1 MKDVKSGLYF
11 TTEIFL
17 RKAYSAAIV
26 FWPPIREGSCM
37 RIAALIACSTA
48 ACLAT
53 AVNAAGAADTRPAAD
68 LIIRGARIWT
78 GDSRHPEAQSVAVL
92 NERIVAVGRDAA
104 VAAWKG
110 PATRVVDAAGHR
122 LVPGFNDAH
131 VHLVGGGEGLDSVQL
146 KDVTSA
152 AEFARRIGERAA
164 RTPRGEWIRDGNWDE
179 TRWAPAA
186 LPTRQMIDAVAAEVP
201 VAVNRYDGHMI
212 VVNTL
217 VLKLAGITAATADPP
232 GGVIVRDDKGE
243 PTGALKDAA
252 AELVQ
257 RIIPPLSHQQRRAI
271 VEQALRHAAS
281 LGVTSMQDMS
291 DGDLQADYATIAVYS
306 ELLEEHRLTARLYVA
321 PSLAGVDDFVKLGLR
336 RAFGDPYLRVGA
348 MKSYAD
354 GSIGSRTAYFFDP
367 YDDGPGYRGLL
378 AEDMQPLSR
387 ARERMQRADSAGLQ
401 LCTHAI
407 GDAAISTILDLYA
420 DIAASGGPRDRRWRI
435 EHSQHLAAKDF
446 ERYAALGVIASVQPY
461 HAIDDGRWVESRIGH
476 ERSTR
481 TYAFRTL
488 LDHGVK
494 LALGTD
500 WPVAPLD
507 PMQTLYAAT
516 TRATLDGTHPEGWF
530 SEQKLTV
537 QEALSAY
544 THGSAFAEFQD
555 ADKGTIRVGAL
566 ADFVLLSEDVL
577 AIAPQRIR
585 DVKVLKTWVGGQV
598 VFDAASAAAAARRP
612 ETH

>member
-1 MKDVKSGLYF
+1 
-11 TTEIFL
+11 
-17 RKAYSAAIV
+17 
-26 FWPPIREGSCM
+26 M
-37 RIAALIACSTA
+37 RIANLTAYTLA
-48 ACLAT
+48 ACLV
-53 AVNAAGAADTRPAAD
+53 AVIAAAAAADPRPAAD

-78 GDSRHPEAQSVAVL
+78 GDPRHPEAQSVAVL
-92 NERIVAVGRDAA
+92 HDRIVAVGPDAA

-110 PATRVVDAAGHR
+110 PATRVVDATGHR

-131 VHLVGGGEGLDSVQL
+131 VHLVGGGEGLESVQL
-146 KDVTSA
+146 KDVTSS

-164 RTPRGEWIRDGNWDE
+164 RTPKGEWILNGNWDE
-179 TRWAPAA
+179 TKWQPVA

-212 VVNTL
+212 VVNSL
-217 VLKLAGITAATADPP
+217 VLKLAGISAATVDPP

-257 RIIPPLSHQQRRAI
+257 RIIPPLSHQQRRTI

-291 DGDLQADYATIAVYS
+291 DGDLQADYANIAVYS
-306 ELLEEHRLTARLYVA
+306 QLLEEHRLSARLYVA
-321 PSLAGVDDFVKLGLR
+321 PSLAGVEDLAKLGLR
-336 RAFGDPYLRVGA
+336 RAFGDPSLRVGA

-367 YDDGPGYRGLL
+367 YDDGPAYRGLL
-378 AEDMQPLSR
+378 AQDMRPLSM
-387 ARERMQRADSAGLQ
+387 ARERMRRADAAGLQ

-407 GDAAISTILDLYA
+407 GDAGISTILDLYT
-420 DIAASGGPRDRRWRI
+420 DIAAGSGPRDRRWRI

-446 ERYAALGVIASVQPY
+446 DRYAALGVIASVQPY

-476 ERSTR
+476 DRSSR
-481 TYAFRTL
+481 TYAFRTM
-488 LDHGVK
+488 LDHGIA

-507 PMQTLYAAT
+507 PMLTLYAAT
-516 TRATLDGTHPEGWF
+516 TRATLDGAHPEGWF
-530 SEQKLTV
+530 NEQKLTIE
-537 QEALSAY
+537 EALHAY
-544 THGSAFAEFQD
+544 TNGSAFAEFQD

-585 DVKVLKTWVGGQV
+585 DVKVLKTWVGGRL
-598 VFDAASAAAAARRP
+598 VFDAAAHPGLRGG
-612 ETH
+612 T

>member
-1 MKDVKSGLYF
+1 MCIEKL
-11 TTEIFL
+11 T
-17 RKAYSAAIV
+17 AYSLV
-26 FWPPIREGSCM
+26 
-37 RIAALIACSTA
+37 
-48 ACLAT
+48 ACLVAAFT
-53 AVNAAGAADTRPAAD
+53 APVAADPRPAAD
-68 LIIRGARIWT
+68 LIVSGARIWT
-78 GDSRHPEAQSVAVL
+78 GDAKNPEAQSVAVL
-92 NERIVAVGRDAA
+92 NGRIVAVGRDASVMLWRGA
-104 VAAWKG
+104 
-110 PATRVVDAAGHR
+110 ATRVMNATGHR

-131 VHLVGGGEGLDSVQL
+131 VHLVGGGKGLESVQL

-164 RTPRGEWIRDGNWDE
+164 RTPKGEWILDGNWDE
-179 TRWAPAA
+179 TKWQPVA

-212 VVNTL
+212 VVNSL
-217 VLKLAGITAATADPP
+217 VLKLAGISAATVDPP

-257 RIIPPLSHQQRRAI
+257 RIIPPLAHQRRRAI

-281 LGVTSMQDMS
+281 FGVTSMQDMS
-291 DGDLQADYATIAVYS
+291 DGDLQADYANIAVYS
-306 ELLEEHRLTARLYVA
+306 QLLEEHRLTARLYVA
-321 PSLAGVDDFVKLGLR
+321 PSLAGVDDFVRLGLR
-336 RAFGDPYLRVGA
+336 RAFGDPYLRFGA

-378 AEDMQPLSR
+378 ARDMQPLSM
-387 ARERMQRADSAGLQ
+387 ARERMGRADAAGLQ

-407 GDAAISTILDLYA
+407 GDAAISTILDLYT
-420 DIAASGGPRDRRWRI
+420 DIAASSGPRDRRWRI
-435 EHSQHLAAKDF
+435 EHAQHMAAKDF
-446 ERYAALGVIASVQPY
+446 ARFAALGVIASVQPY

-476 ERSTR
+476 DRSSR

-488 LDHGVK
+488 LDHGVA
-494 LALGTD
+494 LALGSD

-516 TRATLDGTHPEGWF
+516 TRATLDGAHPEGWF
-530 SEQKLTV
+530 AEQKLTI

-544 THGSAFAEFQD
+544 TRGSAFAEFQD
-555 ADKGTIRVGAL
+555 TDKGTIRVGAF

-585 DVKVLKTWVGGQV
+585 DVKVLKTWVGGRL
-598 VFDAASAAAAARRP
+598 VFDAAAHPGLGGGS
-612 ETH
+612 